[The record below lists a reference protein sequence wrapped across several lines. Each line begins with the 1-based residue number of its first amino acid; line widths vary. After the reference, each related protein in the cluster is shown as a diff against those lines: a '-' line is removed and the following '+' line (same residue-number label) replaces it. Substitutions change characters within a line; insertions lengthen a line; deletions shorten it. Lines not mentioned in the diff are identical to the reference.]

1 MFASF
6 ASADSPSS
14 QAWTNYRPACEF
26 AENRDKNRLHQDYN
40 VRGFTFCLSH
50 IRPSQQI
57 EDYILLHSRMR
68 FFLWSPIKG
77 ELQFIRTP
85 WNLQGLHI
93 ALNSGENLKTQ
104 LMRKWN
110 HNAPGVKDIM
120 PCPPAPQDWL
130 KEHSFLLATF
140 ECQDFRLWD
149 LHNCKPMVFY
159 NSRSGDDD
167 ADFFHSE
174 GNFYLYLPFHGVLY
188 EVPEIKDDPTKFAKL
203 GTAPEYEGLQLNK
216 LGPAEIFGGRRIL
229 DQAAIPSG
237 WTQLPWNPDQ
247 QVPVLPP
254 RCKWRNTSN
263 VLTSDD
269 AKSQIIESD
278 DEYFMWFV
286 PENRVSQVAAPL
298 GLEEILRDLRLNSK
312 CHFVRE

>member
-1 MFASF
+1 MFASS
-6 ASADSPSS
+6 ASDDSPSS
-14 QAWTNYRPACEF
+14 QAWTDYRPACEF
-26 AENRDKNRLHQDYN
+26 AEDRDKDRLHQDYN

-50 IRPSQQI
+50 IRPSQQF
-57 EDYILLHSRMR
+57 EDYILLHSRIR

-77 ELQFIRTP
+77 ELQYIRTP
-85 WNLQGLHI
+85 WSLKGLHI
-93 ALNSGENLKTQ
+93 ALNSGEILETQ
-104 LMRKWN
+104 RIRRWN
-110 HNAPGVKDIM
+110 HYPPGIKDIL
-120 PCPPAPQDWL
+120 PCPTAPKDWL
-130 KEHSFLLATF
+130 KEHDFLLATF

-149 LHNCKPMVFY
+149 LHNCKPMLFY

-174 GNFYLYLPFHGVLY
+174 DNFYLYLPFHGVLY
-188 EVPEIKDDPTKFAKL
+188 EVPEIKEDPAKFANL
-203 GTAPEYEGLQLNK
+203 GTAPEYVGLQLNK

-254 RCKWRNTSN
+254 RCKYRNTSN

-269 AKSQIIESD
+269 GKTQLIESD
-278 DEYFMWFV
+278 DEYFMWFM
-286 PENRVSQVAAPL
+286 PENIVSQIAAPL
-298 GLEEILRDLRLNSK
+298 GLEAILRDLRLNSK
-312 CHFVRE
+312 GHFVRD